1 MRQKKVGG
9 SSVMAVWDRFFS
21 NWGRAA
27 AQQLDFGGVNG
38 AVELTKR
45 HPSFSLTKQG
55 AVTGNLRVNLS
66 WRMRTS
72 DFGDR
77 AGMGQGLRHPMRK
90 FRPEMVQAQGPA
102 MVNVDLDL
110 ACLYELQ
117 DGSKG
122 VVQPLGNILGS
133 INAPPYVQLSGD
145 DRFGSGSGETIY
157 INMDHR
163 ADFKRLLIFVYI
175 YDGTPAFDRTHAL
188 VTLYPGNG
196 PRIEIALAERA
207 PEARSCAVVML
218 ENVKG
223 EILLRREMRY
233 VYGFQAELDRLYG
246 WGLQW
251 GRGYKTKV

>member
-1 MRQKKVGG
+1 
-9 SSVMAVWDRFFS
+9 MAVWDRFFG

-27 AQQLDFGGVNG
+27 AQQLDFGGTNG

-77 AGMGQGLRHPMRK
+77 PGRVEGLRHPMRK

-110 ACLYELQ
+110 ACMYELQ
-117 DGSKG
+117 DGAKG

-133 INAPPYVQLSGD
+133 INSPPYVQLSGD

-163 ADFKRLLIFVYI
+163 AEIKRLLIFVYI

-196 PRIEIALAERA
+196 PRIEIALEERA

-223 EILLRREMRY
+223 DIILRREMKY

-251 GRGYKTKV
+251 GRAYKTKV

>member
-1 MRQKKVGG
+1 
-9 SSVMAVWDRFFS
+9 MAVWDRFFS

-27 AQQLDFGGVNG
+27 AQQLDFGGAHG
-38 AVELTKR
+38 AVQLTKR
-45 HPSFSLTKQG
+45 HPSFSLSKHG

-77 AGMGQGLRHPMRK
+77 PGGIQGLRHPMRK

-110 ACLYELQ
+110 ACMYELQ
-117 DGSKG
+117 DGAKG

-133 INAPPYVQLSGD
+133 INSPPYVQLSGD

-157 INMDHR
+157 VNMDHR
-163 ADFKRLLIFVYI
+163 AEIKRLLIFVYI
-175 YDGTPAFDRTHAL
+175 YDGTPAFDRTHAT

-196 PRIEIALAERA
+196 PRIEIALEERA

-223 EILLRREMRY
+223 EIILRREMKY